1 MYQHDKKLGDMKPY
15 ADNQMTLEDV
25 DHDVYPCR
33 KDDPSRSC
41 GSGGEVGRDVNVLY
55 FFVF

>member
-25 DHDVYPCR
+25 DRDVYPCR
-33 KDDPSRSC
+33 KDDT
-41 GSGGEVGRDVNVLY
+41 VTKFVDLGRKSDEISWI
-55 FFVF
+55 